1 MKNTL
6 SNEIPM
12 ISIKITRFVHDTD
25 DVSIQTEPKPKWETN
40 KMRIEFKM
48 GIKSI
53 TEGEKESE
61 RAR

>member
-1 MKNTL
+1 
-6 SNEIPM
+6 M